1 MNKAQLIERIMNNGN
16 KPYRVRSGEVKQ
28 VVELVFESIT
38 EGLAADEDVTISG
51 FGTFKAVE
59 RAARRARNPRTG
71 EPLTI
76 PAKRSVKFKA
86 GTRLK
91 EAVDS

>member
-1 MNKAQLIERIMNNGN
+1 VNKAQLIERIMNNEN

-38 EGLAADEDVTISG
+38 EGLEANEDVTISG
-51 FGTFKAVE
+51 FGTFKAVDK
-59 RAARRARNPRTG
+59 AARRARNPRTG
-71 EPLTI
+71 EPLAI
-76 PAKRSVKFKA
+76 PAKRGVKFKA

-91 EAVDS
+91 EAVDN